1 MDSVQKGESLER
13 EHPGRAHRSVGP
25 WWCLVGIMLQSGQIP
40 SVDWEWR
47 GPQSKA
53 SGQVH
58 PPLWLLVSLWGKE
71 MCGIN
76 RGTREEGGCVG
87 LPCPAPA
94 YMNPLPHP
102 VQAVSGCLLAHL
114 CDKELAALVLG
125 KQPQVER
132 LCLFLPA

>member
-1 MDSVQKGESLER
+1 MCHPKSAATLCPCLHLCLMDSVQKGESLER

-47 GPQSKA
+47 GPQSEA

-76 RGTREEGGCVG
+76 RGTREEGGCVKG
-87 LPCPAPA
+87 H
-94 YMNPLPHP
+94 PH
-102 VQAVSGCLLAHL
+102 VT
-114 CDKELAALVLG
+114 DITKN
-125 KQPQVER
+125 
-132 LCLFLPA
+132 